1 MNTSLQFSPNDIFR
15 LPELGAEKND
25 LHTGPIN
32 DDLAS
37 AYTLGTPKNSRFTGR
52 SHHHDA

>member
-15 LPELGAEKND
+15 LLELGAEKND
-25 LHTGPIN
+25 LHRGPIN

-37 AYTLGTPKNSRFTGR
+37 AYTLGTPKNSHCTGR

>member
-1 MNTSLQFSPNDIFR
+1 MSTSFKSSRNTLLHLSKLD
-15 LPELGAEKND
+15 AEKND

-32 DDLAS
+32 DDLPS
-37 AYTLGTPKNSRFTGR
+37 VNTWGTPQMSLFTRR